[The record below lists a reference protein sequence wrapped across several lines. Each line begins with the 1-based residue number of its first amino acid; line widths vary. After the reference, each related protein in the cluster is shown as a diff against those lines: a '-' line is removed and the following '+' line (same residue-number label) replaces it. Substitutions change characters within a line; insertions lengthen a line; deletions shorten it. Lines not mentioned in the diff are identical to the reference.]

1 MADVSL
7 AIKPLDLANLLT
19 NAVEISKEAARIE
32 APAAI
37 LLAYQPS
44 PDGKVGQLYSYGCG
58 RYAAGRT
65 RATLD
70 GLPSSEA
77 MSVSITREHA
87 EELASALR
95 KTSRAAEV
103 RVGLMM
109 TEVAVERVN
118 PETGGASWGNLAVS
132 YKDDY
137 LAVLHDA
144 DPHGRFENIWSRVDD
159 LAANAGDPIAGV
171 TLMVGVLNRIQKIK
185 GAGDVA
191 DLRTTPLP
199 GVIAAKLG
207 ADCVLLL
214 GEVNKQ
220 SFSRGGRYGDGLG
233 KPVHLWAATT
243 TS

>member
-32 APAAI
+32 TPGVV

-44 PDGKVGQLYSYGCG
+44 PDGKVGQLHSYGCG

-70 GLPSSEA
+70 GLPSGEA

-109 TEVAVERVN
+109 TEQAVERVN

-144 DPHGRFENIWSRVDD
+144 DPHGRFDAIWQQMDD
-159 LAANAGDPIAGV
+159 LSAAAGELV
-171 TLMVGVLNRIQKIK
+171 TGMALMVGVVARLSKMK

-191 DLRTTPLP
+191 DLRATPLP
-199 GVIAAKLG
+199 GVVACKMG
-207 ADCVLLL
+207 ADVVVLL
-214 GEVNKQ
+214 GEVNRQ
-220 SFSRGGRYGDGLG
+220 VYTAGGRWGDGPG
-233 KPVHLWAATT
+233 KPEHLWPAA
-243 TS
+243 

>member
-32 APAAI
+32 TPGAI

-70 GLPSSEA
+70 SLPSSEA
-77 MSVSITREHA
+77 MSVSLTREHA

-95 KTSRAAEV
+95 KTSRAAES
-103 RVGLMM
+103 RVGVNL
-109 TEVAVERVN
+109 TDVAVERVN
-118 PETGGASWGNLAVS
+118 PETGGSSWGNLAVS

-144 DPHGRFENIWSRVDD
+144 DPHGRFENIWSRIDD
-159 LAANAGDPIAGV
+159 LAATAGDPVAGV
-171 TLMVGVLNRIQKIK
+171 ALMVGVLNRIQKIK

-191 DLRTTPLP
+191 DLRATPLP

-214 GEVNKQ
+214 GEINKG
-220 SFSRGGRYGDGLG
+220 SYASGGRYRDGPG
-233 KPVHLWAATT
+233 RPDHLWPVA
-243 TS
+243 S

>member
-32 APAAI
+32 TPGAI

-44 PDGKVGQLYSYGCG
+44 SDGKVGMLLSYGCG

-65 RATLD
+65 RAILD

-95 KTSRAAEV
+95 KTSRAAEA
-103 RVGLMM
+103 RVGVVM
-109 TEVAVERVN
+109 TETAVERIN

-144 DPHGRFENIWSRVDD
+144 DVHGKYDAIWARMDD
-159 LAANAGDPIAGV
+159 LAAATGDPVTGV
-171 TLMVGVLNRIQKIK
+171 ALMTQVVGRIGKMK
-185 GAGDVA
+185 GAVADVA

-199 GVIAAKLG
+199 GVVAAKLG

-214 GEVNKQ
+214 GEVNRG
-220 SFSRGGRYGDGLG
+220 SFASGGRFGDGPG
-233 KPVHLWAATT
+233 RPEHLWPIAA
-243 TS
+243 